1 MCAGSA
7 ELRLT
12 LPRGAAARPRFWGE
26 WEVRADVRAETPFH
40 FRTEAGA
47 RGWLMS
53 VSGARFEPL
62 YVLVRAAP
70 FVEEHW

>member
-12 LPRGAAARPRFWGE
+12 LPHGAAARPRFWGE
-26 WEVRADVRAETPFH
+26 WEVAPKHVLRRLLTS
-40 FRTEAGA
+40 A
-47 RGWLMS
+47 RRQERV

-62 YVLVRAAP
+62 TS
-70 FVEEHW
+70 W